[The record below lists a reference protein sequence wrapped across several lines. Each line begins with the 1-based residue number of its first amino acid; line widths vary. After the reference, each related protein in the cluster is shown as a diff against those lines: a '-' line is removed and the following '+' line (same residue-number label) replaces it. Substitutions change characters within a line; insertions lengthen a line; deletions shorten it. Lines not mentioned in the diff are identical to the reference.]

1 VNNKI
6 PFRTGMIYRSETH
19 PQFDMMID
27 FVQYQF
33 DDNYKIRKYGTVI
46 CWVNINREK
55 FDEFIDLKLGKDR
68 KSDTTFPYPFF
79 GECSVES
86 IKQRIRKYNL
96 KYIGDSDKEVKIYND
111 NEFEY
116 CSGFLK
122 T

>member
-1 VNNKI
+1 MNNKI